1 MQLIPVKENELSEV
15 LHIQKMAFKKLYE
28 TYHDHQ
34 ISSYTQAFKRLA
46 EKYHQSNN
54 YFFFVVTSEKIGF
67 IRIVLNDMQTHAR
80 ISPIAIL
87 PEQENHGFGQQALA
101 LAEKHFSEIKRWQL
115 STILQEEKLV
125 HFYPKAGYIQQKEV
139 HPIQENMTITFF
151 NKEILLENKL
161 C

>member
-15 LHIQKMAFKKLYE
+15 LHIQKRAFKKLYE

-34 ISSYTQAFKRLA
+34 TSPYTQTFKRLA

-54 YFFFVVTSEKIGF
+54 YFFFIVTSEKIGF
-67 IRIVLNDMQTHAR
+67 IRIVLNATQTQAR

-101 LAEKHFSEIKRWQL
+101 LVEKHFSEIKRWQL
-115 STILQEEKLV
+115 STILQEDKLV
-125 HFYPKAGYIQQKEV
+125 HFYQKAGYIQQKAV

>member
-101 LAEKHFSEIKRWQL
+101 LAEKHFSEI
-115 STILQEEKLV
+115 QEEKLV